1 MNTRRG
7 FQFASALFFAVGL
20 IAYGSVT
27 PVRAQAV
34 CPLTMRVTYSPVQQL
49 TISDIDFEHFQSHR
63 LLFTFD
69 IQNRADSVVHAHLG
83 IRMKVKLFNGTVND
97 PNAILLITKPFPI
110 PPGGRTITNLNIGR
124 GGSDIVTDQFSMS
137 DQVKQKVEDV
147 ALATGKFPA
156 GNYMITPSLT
166 CENSGDASCSDC
178 TKPIEFDIENPSRVQ
193 LRSPSDGETTNE
205 FPLFEFYSDGST
217 NVLTVAEKLP
227 DMSREDAIQ
236 RQPPMLEQTLNG
248 QFSFLYAG
256 GRPLEQGK
264 TYVWRVVNKTT
275 GAGGTDVDVTSPIGL
290 FTVSGSGASGQLNDA
305 LLNQLEDLFGR
316 RYPEIFRQIRNGHF
330 QSTGTFS
337 RDGSPIDENAL
348 LNLLNELRANPD
360 GVDLSFE

>member
-1 MNTRRG
+1 MH
-7 FQFASALFFAVGL
+7 
-20 IAYGSVT
+20 
-27 PVRAQAV
+27 
-34 CPLTMRVTYSPVQQL
+34 VTYAPVQQL
-49 TISDIDFEHFQSHR
+49 TIGDIDFEHFQSHR

-69 IQNRADSVVHAHLG
+69 IRNQADSVVHAHLG

-97 PNAILLITKPFPI
+97 PNAIILVTKPFPI
-110 PPGGRTITNLNIGR
+110 PPGGRIITNLNIGS
-124 GGSDIVTDQFSMS
+124 GSDIATDQFTMS
-137 DQVKQKVEDV
+137 DEVKQKVEDV

-156 GNYMITPSLT
+156 GNYLITPALT
-166 CENSGDASCSDC
+166 CENSVAASCPDC
-178 TKPIEFDIENPSRVQ
+178 SRPIEFDIENPSRVQ

-205 FPLFEFYSDGST
+205 YPFFEFYSDGST

-227 DMSREDAIQ
+227 DQSREDAIL
-236 RQPPMLEQTLNG
+236 RQPPMLETTLNG

-256 GRPLEQGK
+256 GRPLEAGK

-275 GAGGTDVDVTSPIGL
+275 GTGGADIEVTSPIGF
-290 FTVSGSGASGQLNDA
+290 FTVSASGASGQLNDV

-337 RDGSPIDENAL
+337 RDGISIDEQTL